1 MLDKLT
7 AIIREYMDEN
17 SIEVT
22 ENTILIADLGLSSFD
37 LVQLA
42 SIVEDEL
49 DVEIPDRMIKNFK
62 TIGDVISFLDNQ

>member
-1 MLDKLT
+1 MLDKLID
-7 AIIREYMDEN
+7 IIREYMDDN
-17 SIEVT
+17 SIEIT

-62 TIGDVISFLDNQ
+62 TVGDVIAFLDKQ

>member
-1 MLDKLT
+1 MLNKLT
-7 AIIREYMDEN
+7 AIIREYMDDN

-49 DVEIPDRMIKNFK
+49 DIEIPDRMIKNFK
-62 TIGDVISFLDNQ
+62 TVGDVISFLDKQ

>member
-7 AIIREYMDEN
+7 AIIREYMDDS

-49 DVEIPDRMIKNFK
+49 NVEIPDRMIKNFK
-62 TIGDVISFLDNQ
+62 TVGDVIAFLDKQ

>member
-7 AIIREYMDEN
+7 AIIREYMDDN
-17 SIEVT
+17 SIEIT
-22 ENTILIADLGLSSFD
+22 ESTILIADLGLSSFD

-49 DVEIPDRMIKNFK
+49 DVEIPDRMIKTFK
-62 TIGDVISFLDNQ
+62 TVGDVISFLDKQ

>member
-7 AIIREYMDEN
+7 AIIREYMNDN

-49 DVEIPDRMIKNFK
+49 DVEIPDRMIKNFR
-62 TIGDVISFLDNQ
+62 TIGDVIAFLDKQ

>member
-7 AIIREYMDEN
+7 AIIREYMDDN
-17 SIEVT
+17 SVEVT

-62 TIGDVISFLDNQ
+62 TVGDVISFLDNQ

>member
-1 MLDKLT
+1 MLEKLT
-7 AIIREYMDEN
+7 AIIKEYMDDN

-49 DVEIPDRMIKNFK
+49 DVEIPDRMIKTFK
-62 TIGDVISFLDNQ
+62 TIGDVAIFLDKQ

>member
-7 AIIREYMDEN
+7 AIIKEYMDDN
-17 SIEVT
+17 SIEIT

-62 TIGDVISFLDNQ
+62 TVGDVISFLDEQ

>member
-7 AIIREYMDEN
+7 AIIREYMDDN

-22 ENTILIADLGLSSFD
+22 ESTILIADLGLSSFD

-62 TIGDVISFLDNQ
+62 NVGDVISFLDKQ

>member
-7 AIIREYMDEN
+7 AIIREYMDDN
-17 SIEVT
+17 TVEVT

-62 TIGDVISFLDNQ
+62 TVGDVISFLDNQ

>member
-7 AIIREYMDEN
+7 AIIREYMDDN

-49 DVEIPDRMIKNFK
+49 DIEIPDRMIKNFK
-62 TIGDVISFLDNQ
+62 TVGDVISFLDKQ

>member
-1 MLDKLT
+1 MLEKLT
-7 AIIREYMDEN
+7 AIIREYMNDK

-42 SIVEDEL
+42 AIVEDEL

-62 TIGDVISFLDNQ
+62 TVGDVISFLDKQ

>member
-7 AIIREYMDEN
+7 AIIREYMDN
-17 SIEVT
+17 TNLEVT
-22 ENTILIADLGLSSFD
+22 ESTILIADLGLSSFD

-62 TIGDVISFLDNQ
+62 TVGDVISFLDKQ

>member
-7 AIIREYMDEN
+7 AIIREYMDDN
-17 SIEVT
+17 SIEVAEST
-22 ENTILIADLGLSSFD
+22 VLIADLGLSSFD

-49 DVEIPDRMIKNFK
+49 DVEIPDRMIKTFK
-62 TIGDVISFLDNQ
+62 TVGDVISFLDKQ

>member
-7 AIIREYMDEN
+7 AIIREYMDDN
-17 SIEVT
+17 SIDVT

-62 TIGDVISFLDNQ
+62 TVGDVIAFLDKQ

>member
-7 AIIREYMDEN
+7 AIIREYMDDN

-22 ENTILIADLGLSSFD
+22 ENTVLIADLGLSSFD

-49 DVEIPDRMIKNFK
+49 DIEIPDRMIKTFK
-62 TIGDVISFLDNQ
+62 TVGDVIAFLDKQ

>member
-7 AIIREYMDEN
+7 AIIREYMDDTN
-17 SIEVT
+17 VEVT

-49 DVEIPDRMIKNFK
+49 DVEIPDRMIKSFK
-62 TIGDVISFLDNQ
+62 TVGDVIAFLDK

>member
-7 AIIREYMDEN
+7 AIIREYMDDN

-49 DVEIPDRMIKNFK
+49 DVEIPDRMIKTFK
-62 TIGDVISFLDNQ
+62 TVGDVIYFLDKQ

>member
-1 MLDKLT
+1 MLNKLT
-7 AIIREYMDEN
+7 AIIREYMDDN
-17 SIEVT
+17 SVEVT

-62 TIGDVISFLDNQ
+62 TVGDVIAFLDKQ

>member
-7 AIIREYMDEN
+7 AIIREYMDD
-17 SIEVT
+17 SSVEVT
-22 ENTILIADLGLSSFD
+22 ENTVLIADLGLSSFD

-49 DVEIPDRMIKNFK
+49 DVEIPDRMIKTFK
-62 TIGDVISFLDNQ
+62 TVGDVISFLDKQ

>member
-7 AIIREYMDEN
+7 AIIREYMDDN

-62 TIGDVISFLDNQ
+62 TVGDVISFLDKQ

>member
-7 AIIREYMDEN
+7 AIIREYMDDN
-17 SIEVT
+17 SIEIT

-62 TIGDVISFLDNQ
+62 TVGDVIAFLDKQ

>member
-7 AIIREYMDEN
+7 AIIREYMDDN

-37 LVQLA
+37 LVQLT

-62 TIGDVISFLDNQ
+62 TVGDVIAFLGKQ

>member
-7 AIIREYMDEN
+7 AIIREYMDDN
-17 SIEVT
+17 SIEIT
-22 ENTILIADLGLSSFD
+22 ESTILIADLGLSSFD

-49 DVEIPDRMIKNFK
+49 DVEIPDRMIKTFK
-62 TIGDVISFLDNQ
+62 TVGDVISFLDRQ

>member
-7 AIIREYMDEN
+7 AIIREYMDN
-17 SIEVT
+17 TNLEVT
-22 ENTILIADLGLSSFD
+22 ESTILIADLGLSSFD

-42 SIVEDEL
+42 SIVEDDL

-62 TIGDVISFLDNQ
+62 TVGDVISFLDKQ

>member
-7 AIIREYMDEN
+7 AIIREYMDDT
-17 SIEVT
+17 SIEVAEST
-22 ENTILIADLGLSSFD
+22 VLIADLGLSSFD

-49 DVEIPDRMIKNFK
+49 DVEIPDRMIKTFK
-62 TIGDVISFLDNQ
+62 TVGDVISFLDKQ

>member
-7 AIIREYMDEN
+7 AIIREYMDDN
-17 SIEVT
+17 SVEVT

-49 DVEIPDRMIKNFK
+49 DVEIPDRMIKTFK
-62 TIGDVISFLDNQ
+62 TVSFNLAP

>member
-7 AIIREYMDEN
+7 AIIREYMDDN

-62 TIGDVISFLDNQ
+62 TVGDVIAFLDKQ

>member
-7 AIIREYMDEN
+7 AIIREYMDDN

-49 DVEIPDRMIKNFK
+49 DVEIPDRMIKTFK
-62 TIGDVISFLDNQ
+62 TVGDVIAFLDKQ

>member
-7 AIIREYMDEN
+7 AIIREYMDDN
-17 SIEVT
+17 SIEAT

-62 TIGDVISFLDNQ
+62 TVGDVISFLDKQ

>member
-7 AIIREYMDEN
+7 DIIREYMDDN

-62 TIGDVISFLDNQ
+62 TVGDVISFLDKQ

>member
-7 AIIREYMDEN
+7 AIIREYMDDTN
-17 SIEVT
+17 VEVT

-49 DVEIPDRMIKNFK
+49 DVEIPDRMIKTFK
-62 TIGDVISFLDNQ
+62 TVGDVIAFLDKQ

>member
-7 AIIREYMDEN
+7 AIIREYMDDN
-17 SIEVT
+17 NVEVA

-62 TIGDVISFLDNQ
+62 TVGDVIVFLNKQ

>member
-7 AIIREYMDEN
+7 AIIREYMDDN
-17 SIEVT
+17 SIEIT

-49 DVEIPDRMIKNFK
+49 DVEIPDRMIKTVK
-62 TIGDVISFLDNQ
+62 TVGDVIAFLDKQ